1 MRRRIESELGNLQT
15 ANIIKKVTHAEWAAP
30 VVPIIKKSGSIQLCS
45 DYKLT
50 ADKAVMLDRYPLLL
64 AEEFARNSQVAN
76 ASQSSTVNLFQRTMD
91 HLLKGLSGVTIFLDD
106 ILVTGKT
113 SEEHV
118 QNLQAVC
125 QRLSDSGGLKLR

>member
-64 AEEFARNSQVAN
+64 AEE
-76 ASQSSTVNLFQRTMD
+76 
-91 HLLKGLSGVTIFLDD
+91 LL
-106 ILVTGKT
+106 
-113 SEEHV
+113 SE
-118 QNLQAVC
+118 LA
-125 QRLSDSGGLKLR
+125 GGERFTKLHC